1 VTVAR
6 FLAELRTRD
15 VAVWS
20 DGDELRCNAPA
31 GVLTAGLRDQLRERK
46 AEIVRFLR
54 AAEITARQPR
64 AVVPLQSHGERIP
77 IYAIGGHNGDVFCY
91 RALALCLGTDQPFFG
106 LRPPGLDDECDPLTS
121 VAEMASYFAGQ
132 IAQFQTSGPLILA
145 GYCAGGAIAFELA
158 LALAGQGRRVEF
170 VALFAGR
177 YPAWFRPLSQ
187 LRHRMVQYTDRLG
200 THREALAG
208 LSSRARRHYLRDM
221 FRRLTIQHAAEAA
234 QAEDVALA
242 SVARVQATTMQAIK
256 AYKPAYFPGRL
267 SLFLPSTRTRRKADG
282 LVRWRAFA
290 REVEEYCGPHGCVGD
305 SMLLEPHVRAIASL
319 FRACRDRHPS
329 T

>member
-6 FLAELRTRD
+6 FLAELRNRD

-54 AAEITARQPR
+54 AAEMTARQPR
-64 AVVPLQSHGERIP
+64 AVVPLQPHGERIP
-77 IYAIGGHNGDVFCY
+77 IFAIGGHNGDVFCY
-91 RALALCLGTDQPFFG
+91 RALAQCLGSDQPFFG

-121 VAEMASYFAGQ
+121 VGEMASYFAGQ
-132 IAQFQTSGPLILA
+132 IARFQTSGPLIVA
-145 GYCAGGAIAFELA
+145 GYCAGGTIAFELA
-158 LALAGQGRRVEF
+158 LALAAQGRRVEF

-187 LRHRMVQYTDRLG
+187 LRHRVVQYRDRLS

-208 LSSRARRHYLRDM
+208 LSGRVRRRYLSEM
-221 FRRLTIQHAAEAA
+221 FRRLTVQHEPEAA
-234 QAEDVALA
+234 QSEDATVT
-242 SVARVQATTMQAIK
+242 SIARVRAATMKAIK
-256 AYKPAYFPGRL
+256 SYKPTYFPGRL
-267 SLFLPSTRTRRKADG
+267 CLFLPSEQARRRADG
-282 LVRWRAFA
+282 LVRWHSFA
-290 REVEEYCGPHGCVGD
+290 REVEQYCGPHGCVGD
-305 SMLLEPHVRAIASL
+305 SMLLEPHVHAIARL
-319 FRACRDRHPS
+319 FRVCCDRHPS
-329 T
+329 D

>member
-1 VTVAR
+1 MTVAR
-6 FLAELRTRD
+6 FLAELRNRD

-54 AAEITARQPR
+54 AAEIAAHQPR

-91 RALALCLGTDQPFFG
+91 RALAQCLGSDQPFFG

-132 IAQFQTSGPLILA
+132 ITRFQTNGPLILA

-177 YPAWFRPLSQ
+177 YPTWFRSLSQ
-187 LRHRMVQYTDRLG
+187 LRHRVVQYTDRLG
-200 THREALAG
+200 AHREALAG
-208 LSSRARRHYLRDM
+208 LSSRARR
-221 FRRLTIQHAAEAA
+221 TI
-234 QAEDVALA
+234 
-242 SVARVQATTMQAIK
+242 
-256 AYKPAYFPGRL
+256 
-267 SLFLPSTRTRRKADG
+267 
-282 LVRWRAFA
+282 
-290 REVEEYCGPHGCVGD
+290 
-305 SMLLEPHVRAIASL
+305 
-319 FRACRDRHPS
+319 
-329 T
+329 